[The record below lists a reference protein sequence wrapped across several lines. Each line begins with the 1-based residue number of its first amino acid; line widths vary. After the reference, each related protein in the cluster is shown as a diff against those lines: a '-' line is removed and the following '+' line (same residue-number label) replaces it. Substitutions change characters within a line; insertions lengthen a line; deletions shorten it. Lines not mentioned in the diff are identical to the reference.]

1 MIMILEIRALRRAA
15 LVLVSLSAGVRIGR
29 AQTAAPSPVLATMY
43 DELSRNFSALKSQ
56 PTPPYF
62 LSYEI
67 TDTRSATVSS
77 TFGALESSG
86 ERHSRQLDI
95 ALRVGSYRFDNT
107 HAVRGN
113 FARADAQLDR
123 FGGTS
128 VIPVDDDPS
137 AIRNALWYQTDRHY
151 KAAVQQLSSART
163 NARVA
168 IAAEDTSGDYSPEPP
183 ASFAEPVVKFQ
194 LDRATWEKRLRT
206 YTSPFARWDDLYG
219 ATASLEAKV
228 ETRWYVNSEG
238 ARIQVSEPGY
248 RLFVYAFSKAADG
261 MELPRYET
269 FFSTTLAGLPS
280 DDVVLKAVDVMIK
293 DLHALRTAPVVDPY
307 SGPAILSGRAAA
319 VFFHEIFGHRVE
331 GQRQKNE
338 DEAQTFKKRVNEKIL
353 PDNFTVVSDPTLR
366 RLGAVE
372 LMGAYRY
379 DNEGVAARPVT
390 VVDNGVLKSFL
401 MSRTPIEGFPESNGH
416 GRKQPGFAAAGRQS
430 NLVVRVAH
438 PVTHAQ
444 LKQMLIEQIKRENKP
459 FGLIFDDIE
468 GGFTITQRF
477 IPNAF
482 NVLPIMVYR
491 VFPDGRQELVRGVD
505 LIGTPL
511 TTFSKIAG
519 ADDQVAIFNGI
530 CGAESGAVPVSASSP
545 ALFISQVEVQK
556 KSKSQER
563 PPILP
568 APLSQPA
575 RPATPHHVERGGGR

>member
-1 MIMILEIRALRRAA
+1 MNMILRARALPRTA
-15 LVLVSLSAGVRIGR
+15 LVVVALSAGARIAG
-29 AQTAAPSPVLATMY
+29 AQTAPPSPVLNTMS
-43 DELSRNFSALKSQ
+43 DELMRNLSALKAQ

-67 TDTRSATVSS
+67 TDTRSATVS
-77 TFGALESSG
+77 TAFGALESSND
-86 ERHSRQLDI
+86 RHHRQLDV

-113 FARADAQLDR
+113 FARADAMLDR
-123 FGGTS
+123 FAGAS
-128 VIPVDDDPS
+128 AIPVDDDPA

-168 IAAEDTSGDYSPEPP
+168 IAAEDTSGDYSPAPP
-183 ASFAEPVVKFQ
+183 ASYSEPVAKFQ
-194 LDRATWEKRLRT
+194 LDRAAWEKRLRS
-206 YTSPFARWDDLYG
+206 YTAPFARWGDLYG

-238 ARIQVSEPGY
+238 AKVQVSEPSY

-269 FFSTTLAGLPS
+269 FFATTPSGLPS

-338 DEAQTFKKRVNEKIL
+338 DEAQTFKKRVNEKVL
-353 PDNFTVVSDPTLR
+353 PDNFTVVFDPTLR
-366 RLGAVE
+366 RVGTVE
-372 LMGAYRY
+372 LMGSYRY
-379 DNEGVAARPVT
+379 DNEGVASRPVT

-401 MSRTPIEGFPESNGH
+401 MSRSPIDGFPASNGH
-416 GRKQPGFAAAGRQS
+416 GRSQPGLAPVGRQS
-430 NLVVRVAH
+430 NLVVHVAH

-444 LKQMLIEQIKRENKP
+444 LKQMLIDQLKRDNKP
-459 FGLIFDDIE
+459 YGLIFDDIE

-491 VFPDGRQELVRGVD
+491 VYADGRQELVRGVD

-519 ADDQVAIFNGI
+519 ADDQVATFNGI
-530 CGAESGAVPVSASSP
+530 CGAESGSVPVSASSP

-563 PPILP
+563 PPILA
-568 APLSQPA
+568 APLAEPA
-575 RPATPHHVERGGGR
+575 RPATPNHAGQGGHR

>member
-1 MIMILEIRALRRAA
+1 MLLCRRALPRAA
-15 LVLVSLSAGVRIGR
+15 LALVALSAGIRTAR
-29 AQTAAPSPVLATMY
+29 AQTAAPSSVLNTMS
-43 DELSRNFSALKSQ
+43 DELTRNFSALKSQ

-67 TDTRSATVSS
+67 TDTRSATVS
-77 TFGALESSG
+77 TAFGALQSSS
-86 ERHSRQLDI
+86 ERHHRQLDI

-113 FARADAQLDR
+113 FARADAMLDR
-123 FGGTS
+123 FAGTS
-128 VIPVDDDPS
+128 VIPVDDDPA

-168 IAAEDTSGDYSPEPP
+168 IAAEDTSGDYSTEPP
-183 ASFAEPVVKFQ
+183 ASYSEPVAKFQ
-194 LDRATWEKRLRT
+194 LDRGAWEKRLRA
-206 YTSPFARWDDLYG
+206 YTAPFARWGDLYG

-238 ARIQVSEPGY
+238 ARVQVSEPGY

-269 FFSTTLAGLPS
+269 FFATTPAGLPS

-338 DEAQTFKKRVNEKIL
+338 DEAQTFKKRVNEKVL
-353 PDNFTVVSDPTLR
+353 PDNFTVVFDPTLR
-366 RLGAVE
+366 RVGAVE
-372 LMGAYRY
+372 LMGSYRY
-379 DNEGVAARPVT
+379 DNEGVASRPVT

-401 MSRTPIEGFPESNGH
+401 MSRTPIDGFPASNGH
-416 GRKQPGFAAAGRQS
+416 GRNQPGMAPVGRQS
-430 NLVVRVAH
+430 NLVVHVAH
-438 PVTHAQ
+438 PVTQAQ
-444 LKQMLIEQIKRENKP
+444 LKQMLIDQLKRDNKP
-459 FGLIFDDIE
+459 YGLIFDDIE

-491 VFPDGRQELVRGVD
+491 VFADGRQELVRGVD

-519 ADDQVAIFNGI
+519 ADDQVATFNGI

-568 APLSQPA
+568 APLAEPV
-575 RPATPHHVERGGGR
+575 RPATPNHAGPGGPR